1 LGQRSPI
8 FVREA
13 TGLVRQIGFWGTLG
27 YTGAYMTYIATYGIT
42 PPTVAGLVPGADLLV
57 GFVVAWAVQLITT
70 IGYIFLAVSMPRSGG
85 DYVWVSRAVNP
96 ILGFVSGWGWW
107 LSAIFFAGSSPFF
120 VMTLGIIP
128 GLSFIGGAAS
138 NASLTNLATF
148 LAIPNVTLIS
158 GISIAIIFTL
168 LNIVSLKW
176 VVRVASA
183 FALFSFLGFLVVA
196 GVLTGGSLGTVSSAF
211 ASYTGQSTASVVAA
225 AAKAGYSPT
234 PFSSTIASIPIWE
247 VFALA
252 GSQYMVY
259 LGGEIKQVKKSMTY
273 ALIVNMG
280 ITFFVYVFGLLLLN
294 GVVTKEFYGALSYLW
309 ISANPSYPI
318 PGGYAPT
325 PQFFA
330 FLVNPN
336 LSVTAFISL
345 ATIASFMSTYLIYM
359 PWISRV
365 IFAMS
370 FDRMLPSRLADV
382 NPRFGTPVKAL
393 VVAGVAA
400 ILCVYFWFAGFASA
414 LINGG
419 IILSFI
425 YLIAGIAAIVFP
437 YRMKSTFEASAV
449 NYRLGG
455 IPVISIVGVAMVGLW
470 AWILE
475 AALTSPAL
483 GVLGAPVYT
492 LTVVLFGSGLV
503 AYFII
508 KGYWKSK
515 GVDIS
520 LAFKEIPPE

>member
-1 LGQRSPI
+1 
-8 FVREA
+8 
-13 TGLVRQIGFWGTLG
+13 
-27 YTGAYMTYIATYGIT
+27 
-42 PPTVAGLVPGADLLV
+42 
-57 GFVVAWAVQLITT
+57 
-70 IGYIFLAVSMPRSGG
+70 
-85 DYVWVSRAVNP
+85 
-96 ILGFVSGWGWW
+96 
-107 LSAIFFAGSSPFF
+107 
-120 VMTLGIIP
+120 
-128 GLSFIGGAAS
+128 
-138 NASLTNLATF
+138 
-148 LAIPNVTLIS
+148 
-158 GISIAIIFTL
+158 
-168 LNIVSLKW
+168 
-176 VVRVASA
+176 
-183 FALFSFLGFLVVA
+183 
-196 GVLTGGSLGTVSSAF
+196 
-211 ASYTGQSTASVVAA
+211 
-225 AAKAGYSPT
+225 
-234 PFSSTIASIPIWE
+234 
-247 VFALA
+247 
-252 GSQYMVY
+252 
-259 LGGEIKQVKKSMTY
+259 
-273 ALIVNMG
+273 
-280 ITFFVYVFGLLLLN
+280 
-294 GVVTKEFYGALSYLW
+294 
-309 ISANPSYPI
+309 
-318 PGGYAPT
+318 
-325 PQFFA
+325 
-330 FLVNPN
+330 
-336 LSVTAFISL
+336 VTAFISL